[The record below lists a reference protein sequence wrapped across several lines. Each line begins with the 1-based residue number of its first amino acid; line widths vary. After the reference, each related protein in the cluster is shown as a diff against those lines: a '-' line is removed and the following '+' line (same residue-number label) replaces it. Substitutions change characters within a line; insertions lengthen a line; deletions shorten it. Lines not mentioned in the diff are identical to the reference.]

1 MLELAIGGATFRLST
16 ELPVS
21 RSRWQL
27 ALTYN
32 AAASIKV
39 AMTAATT
46 ERTLNDLDGTRQLY
60 TALAI
65 AAAVPKLNVEFSH
78 CLTIKKARAVAGWDF
93 VVGRRSESVAPHR
106 GAFFQCRVLRVVKC
120 IALAKGFLNLS

>member
-1 MLELAIGGATFRLST
+1 MTDFNARGIGISLGSLAILWVMGRPHRFRPLVEMLELAIGGATFRLST

-39 AMTAATT
+39 AMTATAT
-46 ERTLNDLDGTRQLY
+46 ERLTLIGDRRWQLGT
-60 TALAI
+60 AFGI
-65 AAAVPKLNVEFSH
+65 AALVPHF
-78 CLTIKKARAVAGWDF
+78 
-93 VVGRRSESVAPHR
+93 
-106 GAFFQCRVLRVVKC
+106 
-120 IALAKGFLNLS
+120 KGKFGS